1 MDPFARLPRA
11 IQGILY
17 TLLAGLLLTFLNAIM
32 RLLVQTLDVYQVQ
45 CLRYFFGAVVV
56 LPAVL
61 RLGLRGCRSQAPGLQ
76 LWRGVTHTAG
86 LALWFTALPFVPLS
100 DIAAIGFTTPL
111 FIMLGAVLFLGEKT
125 DARRWAGVAFGFLGV
140 MVVMAP
146 AFRGD
151 GGAAMLLLLASAP
164 LFAASFLIAKALTR
178 HDSPAV
184 IVVWQAGMV
193 AVMSLPLAIPGWTWP
208 GAWEWA
214 LLLACGVIGSL
225 GHLCLTRAFAAA
237 DISAAQ
243 PFKFVE
249 LIWASLWGFVIF
261 ADIPGVWTFVGAAII
276 FGATTWVA
284 RAEQRRKNG

>member
-11 IQGILY
+11 MQGILY

-32 RLLVQTLDVYQVQ
+32 RVLVQTLDVYQVQ

-56 LPAVL
+56 LPVVL
-61 RLGLRGCRSQAPGLQ
+61 RLGLAGCRTQALKLQ
-76 LWRGVTHTAG
+76 LWRGVTHTLG

-111 FIMLGAVLFLGEKT
+111 FIMLGAVMFLGEKT
-125 DARRWAGVAFGFLGV
+125 DARRWAGVALGFLGV
-140 MVVMAP
+140 CVVMAP
-146 AFRGD
+146 AFAGT
-151 GGAAMLLLLASAP
+151 GGWAMLLLLVSAP

-184 IVVWQAGMV
+184 IVIWQAGMV
-193 AVMSLPLAIPGWTWP
+193 ALFSLPIAIPGWTWP
-208 GAWEWA
+208 STWEWT
-214 LLLACGVIGSL
+214 LLVTCGVIGSL
-225 GHLCLTRAFAAA
+225 GHFCLTRAFAAA

-261 ADIPGVWTFVGAAII
+261 SDVPGVWTFVGAAII

-284 RAEQRRKNG
+284 RAERRRNSG